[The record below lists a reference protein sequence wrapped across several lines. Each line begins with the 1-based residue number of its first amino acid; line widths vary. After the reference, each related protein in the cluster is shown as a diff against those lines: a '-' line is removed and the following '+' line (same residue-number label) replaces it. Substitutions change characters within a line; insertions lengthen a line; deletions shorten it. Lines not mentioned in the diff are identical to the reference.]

1 MASEPVD
8 FGEQCLYRELGYALQ
23 RHDRCLSGVLATFT
37 QSHWPECL
45 LPINNLLDDDAQ
57 CLPVIIGA
65 SRSARRSSTAS
76 NDGVRDSAQSWRELL
91 LDDLQHRGL
100 AMAPELAVADGALG
114 TAGGRGGLAEDPRP
128 ALLRAQHRQRL
139 E

>member
-8 FGEQCLYRELGYALQ
+8 FGEQCFYRKLGYALQ

-65 SRSARRSSTAS
+65 YRSARRSSTTS
-76 NDGVRDSAQSWRELL
+76 NDGVRDSRA
-91 LDDLQHRGL
+91 RGRPRCARHQAVEEVWPKTRGQRCCVHNTANVLNKLPNSRHPKKDAL
-100 AMAPELAVADGALG
+100 AAFDAFS
-114 TAGGRGGLAEDPRP
+114 R
-128 ALLRAQHRQRL
+128 
-139 E
+139 